1 MEKEK
6 KTVFVDT
13 NDINSDGS
21 LRVSEY
27 VINGKGLVA
36 GEEVIAYQDDNFWE
50 AEVIKSADGW
60 GVSLKSTTQMI
71 SRERQEGHKEG
82 FWEGFYVQSARIV
95 QVLND
100 LNYSEEE
107 IRELRSK
114 LGIL

>member
-1 MEKEK
+1 
-6 KTVFVDT
+6 
-13 NDINSDGS
+13 
-21 LRVSEY
+21 
-27 VINGKGLVA
+27 
-36 GEEVIAYQDDNFWE
+36 
-50 AEVIKSADGW
+50 
-60 GVSLKSTTQMI
+60 MI